1 MEDIINFSRL
11 MKKRFTPN
19 GKKVVFASSLPGKSY
34 SLSPLLLGEVACNP
48 WLAKM
53 SLHQPYGSF
62 VYNYLCNQCRLSLL
76 KLWVITAHGQ
86 VYSIQLYMIE
96 FVCDLQH
103 IEGFLWVLWFP
114 PPIYLTAAM
123 ITEIVLN
130 VVLNTHNSN
139 PKASFSSFIVEQE
152 LLTLPEHLT
161 SPLVFSGVR
170 VTRSFVLLLFFLAIV
185 LSVLLWYTDSDCPF
199 GIFKLFLYRN
209 KYLKLQIATNIQNL
223 YFSLSY

>member
-1 MEDIINFSRL
+1 

-34 SLSPLLLGEVACNP
+34 SLSPLVLCEIACNP

-53 SLHQPYGSF
+53 SLHQLYGSF
-62 VYNYLCNQCRLSLL
+62 VYIYLCNQCRLSLL

-114 PPIYLTAAM
+114 PPIYLTVTAAM
-123 ITEIVLN
+123 ITEI
-130 VVLNTHNSN
+130 VLNTHNSN

-152 LLTLPEHLT
+152 LLTLPEHLS

-170 VTRSFVLLLFFLAIV
+170 VTRSFVLLLFFFGHCIV
-185 LSVLLWYTDSDCPF
+185 CSSLIYGFRLPLWY
-199 GIFKLFLYRN
+199 
-209 KYLKLQIATNIQNL
+209 LQTLLI
-223 YFSLSY
+223 

>member
-1 MEDIINFSRL
+1 

-96 FVCDLQH
+96 FVCDLQQVC
-103 IEGFLWVLWFP
+103 GFLWAIQFPHPKNWPVLKKYIFRGQHEFIINW
-114 PPIYLTAAM
+114 PI
-123 ITEIVLN
+123 N
-130 VVLNTHNSN
+130 NSVT
-139 PKASFSSFIVEQE
+139 KSSRQDKHMLFGMHLIG
-152 LLTLPEHLT
+152 PECIHVDRWHD
-161 SPLVFSGVR
+161 P
-170 VTRSFVLLLFFLAIV
+170 
-185 LSVLLWYTDSDCPF
+185 
-199 GIFKLFLYRN
+199 
-209 KYLKLQIATNIQNL
+209 
-223 YFSLSY
+223 